1 MLTEFNK
8 FNRMNRMN
16 KMIKMNKM
24 NKMNRMNK
32 MNKMNK
38 MNRMNKDNTIKRL
51 LIWNC
56 FPDEPIPVEA
66 DLPDNWQITT
76 DRALFQSAT
85 AVLFHLPT
93 LSDNLWEYISYK
105 ESGQIWIA
113 WSRESGH
120 NFLWVDNSEFAWLF
134 DLTMGY
140 RQTDDILYPYYKY
153 GYSGLFADKQD
164 RKTDR
169 NNVCMLI
176 SSPLGKTGRFEY
188 LMDLMQ
194 YLSID
199 SYGKWQRNK
208 VLEHDEG
215 RLSKLDLYRKYKF
228 VIAFEN
234 VIEDDY
240 VTEKFFDP
248 LLVGSVP
255 VYLGAANIQEFQPGG
270 NCFLDVR
277 NFSSPKELAD
287 FIKKCC
293 ADDEL
298 YESFHHWRQDA
309 LLPGFVQKTEMQ
321 KINPFVRVCLKVD
334 EYNARKEKLGKLY
347 ICAFADSCFQ
357 KSLDRLVWQSSMF
370 LLFEEGFFYN
380 ETDLQEELFSP
391 FGDMLKAGVRGYGY
405 WVWKPYIILDA
416 LKQIEEGDIL
426 LYLDVGCHLNSRGK
440 MRFLDYCETVKQHSS
455 GFLVTNAGR
464 NQLERIWTKGDLFDF
479 MNVRDRMDIT
489 DTSQLQSG
497 TIFIRKEPNTV
508 ALIEKWM
515 EIGLKHFNLLDDSP
529 SQSIDMDGFQ
539 GHRHDQSILS
549 ILLKLHGVYAIPL
562 RECWSKD
569 WTMLEKSF
577 PILQKRDLQ

>member
-1 MLTEFNK
+1 
-8 FNRMNRMN
+8 MNQVN
-16 KMIKMNKM
+16 QK
-24 NKMNRMNK
+24 
-32 MNKMNK
+32 
-38 MNRMNKDNTIKRL
+38 NTIKRL

-76 DRALFQSAT
+76 DHALFQSAT

-120 NFLWVDNSEFAWLF
+120 NFFWVDYSEFASLF

-164 RKTDR
+164 RKVDR
-169 NNVCMLI
+169 DNVCMLI

-208 VLEHDEG
+208 VLEHDQG
-215 RLSKLDLYRKYKF
+215 RASKLDLYRKYKF

-248 LLVGSVP
+248 LLAGSVP
-255 VYLGAANIQEFQPGG
+255 IYLGATNIQEFQPGG

-293 ADDEL
+293 ADDEQ

-321 KINPFVRVCLKVD
+321 KVNPFVRVCLKVD
-334 EYNARKEKLGKLY
+334 EYNTRKEKLGKLY
-347 ICAFADSCFQ
+347 ICSFADSRFQ

-380 ETDLQEELFSP
+380 ETDLPEELFSP
-391 FGDMLKAGVRGYGY
+391 FGDMLKADVRGYGY

-416 LKQIEEGDIL
+416 LKQIEDGDIL

-440 MRFLDYCETVKQHSS
+440 MRFLDYCEIVKQHSS
-455 GFLVTNAGR
+455 GFLVSNAGKKR
-464 NQLERIWTKGDLFDF
+464 LERIWTKGDLFDF
-479 MNVRDRMDIT
+479 MDVRDRMDIT
-489 DTSQLQSG
+489 DTSQLQAG
-497 TIFIRKEPNTV
+497 AIFIRKDPNTV
-508 ALIEKWM
+508 TLIEKWM

-529 SQSIDMDGFQ
+529 SQSIDMEGFQ
-539 GHRHDQSILS
+539 EHRHDQSILS
-549 ILLKLHGVYAIPL
+549 ILLKLHGAYVIPL